1 MRFSQLIN
9 ILYMAARERMTDRSS
24 RKIERPLFE
33 KTGMF
38 IMQRLMPDN
47 YPYNKDKD
55 VIRMQ
60 RSDRWTNVRL
70 NGPVPEEPYRI
81 LNYAK

>member
-9 ILYMAARERMTDRSS
+9 ILYMATREGMTDHSS